1 MEFTNKKQII
11 DSFADHDIL
20 NQPTPMGNSIY
31 ALMQNSLAP
40 NNHNNAPNRNIHF
53 DPSMEMLY
61 NTDYKKKSP
70 R

>member
-1 MEFTNKKQII
+1 MEFTNKKQIV
-11 DSFADHDIL
+11 DSFMDQDIL

-40 NNHNNAPNRNIHF
+40 NTHNAPNRNISF

-61 NTDYKKKSP
+61 NTDY
-70 R
+70 